1 MYTPQ
6 GDVVITV
13 SAYDGDR
20 GVDDDIVYSLED
32 GNDLIGG
39 NASFAINNATGV
51 ISVNAASL
59 DRETH
64 DTYSLRVKVR
74 GRARARW
81 RMEDKQPEAINAKSH
96 TVVNSHHASLVLSPD
111 RQQKAM
117 TRQEMPPLP

>member
-1 MYTPQ
+1 MYVLVLIPQ
-6 GDVVITV
+6 GDVVVTV

-39 NASFAINNATGV
+39 NASFAIDNTTGV

-64 DTYSLRVKVR
+64 DMYTLRVQVR
-74 GRARARW
+74 GRDQGW
-81 RMEDKQPEAINAKSH
+81 MDGGWEPG
-96 TVVNSHHASLVLSPD
+96 
-111 RQQKAM
+111 
-117 TRQEMPPLP
+117 

>member
-1 MYTPQ
+1 MY
-6 GDVVITV
+6 
-13 SAYDGDR
+13 
-20 GVDDDIVYSLED
+20 

-64 DTYSLRVKVR
+64 DEYSLRVKVSR
-74 GRARARW
+74 RARARW

-96 TVVNSHHASLVLSPD
+96 TVVNSYRASLVLSPD